1 MCAACVAQGVTYV
14 GGAIGALQVMRI
26 RARVRRTGRDGEPQA
41 APAPSNE
48 APSDDGTAGESDRL
62 KVGPPG

>member
-14 GGAIGALQVMRI
+14 GGAIGALQVMRV

-41 APAPSNE
+41 APAPS
-48 APSDDGTAGESDRL
+48 DDGPAGESDRL